1 MPVRSVQ
8 PPSLLQNES
17 VSKARGDK
25 SAQAVSLHP
34 SWLAKQKQKEAL
46 ATTDSAGSKTVVSD
60 DGQPVAPRRASA
72 ASTDTSGAP
81 PVRHKQQSEQKAM
94 PHPPWLAKKAAASKQ
109 AQHASCSAATEITFE
124 HWVAK
129 VFLGVSGS
137 KPFVFGIA
145 RLSDVVMQSQSLVL
159 PKYVVCLMEKQR

>member
-94 PHPPWLAKKAAASKQ
+94 RILP
-109 AQHASCSAATEITFE
+109 
-124 HWVAK
+124 
-129 VFLGVSGS
+129 G
-137 KPFVFGIA
+137 
-145 RLSDVVMQSQSLVL
+145 L
-159 PKYVVCLMEKQR
+159 PKRLQLPSKLSMQVAQLQLRSPLNTGLQRFS